1 MGNISVL
8 QKRFISIDY
17 GKKRIG
23 IAVSD
28 PLNITA
34 RGLCTL
40 LNDDSFDKKFTNILI
55 EYTPQAIILGMPY
68 MLSGDMG
75 DMAIEVQNFAK
86 MIESKYNLPIIF
98 WDESYTSKTAIE
110 TMISS
115 GMKKKKRAKKENV
128 DRIASAIL
136 LQNYLDLRNDSP
148 PERQINSL
156 TNGGF

>member
-1 MGNISVL
+1 MKNISVL
-8 QKRFISIDY
+8 QKRFLSIDY

-40 LNDDSFDKKFTNILI
+40 LNDDTFDKNFTTILTD
-55 EYTPQAIILGMPY
+55 YAPQAIILGMPY
-68 MLSGDMG
+68 MLSGDIG

-86 MIESKYNLPIIF
+86 TLETKYNLPVIF
-98 WDESYTSKTAIE
+98 WDESYTSKTAMK

-115 GMKKKKRAKKENV
+115 GMKKKKRAKKENK
-128 DRIASAIL
+128 DRIAAAIL
-136 LQNYLDLRNDSP
+136 LQDYLDFRNDSP
-148 PERQINSL
+148 PESQINSL
-156 TNGGF
+156 SNGGF

>member
-1 MGNISVL
+1 MENISVL

-23 IAVSD
+23 VAISD

-40 LNDDSFDKKFTNILI
+40 LNDDSFDQKFTDILI

-68 MLSGDMG
+68 MLSGDIG

-86 MIESKYNLPIIF
+86 ILKGKYNLPIIF
-98 WDESYTSKTAIE
+98 WDERYTSKTAME

-115 GMKKKKRAKKENV
+115 GMKKKKRAKKENK

-136 LQNYLDLRNDSP
+136 LQDYLDFKNNSP
-148 PERQINSL
+148 PERRINTL

>member
-1 MGNISVL
+1 MENISVL

-34 RGLCTL
+34 RGLCVL
-40 LNDDSFDKKFTNILI
+40 INDDSFDEKFTSII
-55 EYTPQAIILGMPY
+55 TEYTPQAIILGMPY
-68 MLSGDMG
+68 MISGDMG
-75 DMAIEVQNFAK
+75 DMAIEVQDFGK
-86 MIESKYNLPIIF
+86 RLETKYSLPIIF
-98 WDESYTSKTAIE
+98 WDERYTSKTAMG

-115 GMKKKKRAKKENV
+115 GVKKKKRAKKENV

-136 LQNYLDLRNDSP
+136 LQEYLDYRNDFGS
-148 PERQINSL
+148 
-156 TNGGF
+156 